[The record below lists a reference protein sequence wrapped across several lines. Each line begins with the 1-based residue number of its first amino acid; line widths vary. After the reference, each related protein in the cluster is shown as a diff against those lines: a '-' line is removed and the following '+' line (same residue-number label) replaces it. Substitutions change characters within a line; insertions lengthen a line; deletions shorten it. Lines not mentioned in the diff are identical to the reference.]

1 MLTPLPSSIAS
12 EGAFPFSSAVAG
24 GSLPGLQGGEGEPAV
39 RLEGI
44 WQRYRPGSGAMPA
57 SLAPQAEDPA
67 GRGEASPSD
76 GWTLRGIDLTLARG
90 ELVGLLGPSGC
101 GKTTLLRLIAGFERP
116 QRGTIQLDGRL
127 VAGEGRWLE
136 PERRGV
142 GMVFQDYALFPH
154 LDAWRNACFGL
165 KPRQDRSR
173 VHRLLELLGLAGL
186 ERRYP
191 HELSGG
197 QRQRLALARALAPG
211 NSVVLLDEPFS
222 NLDVEV
228 RLRLRSELPAVLA
241 ECGASA
247 LLVTHDPEEALAVC
261 DRVAILHQ
269 GRLHQ
274 CASPMELVSRP
285 ATAFVGRFVLQ
296 GNLLPA
302 ERRGALLQTPL
313 GAFAA
318 PEPSQLPQDG
328 AELQLLLTPELL
340 TLEPLAATLA
350 SASTSDG
357 PRVTVLG
364 REFLGREWLVSVDLE
379 GRCLRVRLPLAQ
391 RLDRGQ
397 PCRLRL
403 RAGAEALLYP
413 GALPVRPALA
423 TGA

>member
-1 MLTPLPSSIAS
+1 MSPQPSTP
-12 EGAFPFSSAVAG
+12 AVDPDDRQLAPGRGDLSLAVPADPGPAG
-24 GSLPGLQGGEGEPAV
+24 GAGPAV
-39 RLEGI
+39 QLRGI
-44 WQRYRPGSGAMPA
+44 WQRYRPGSGQPVAQGPD
-57 SLAPQAEDPA
+57 SQ
-67 GRGEASPSD
+67 GRGEPSPGD
-76 GWTLRGIDLTLARG
+76 GWTLRGIDLELARG

-116 QRGTIQLDGRL
+116 QRGTLQLDGRL

-165 KPRQDRSR
+165 RPRQDRSR
-173 VHRLLELLGLAGL
+173 VARLMELLGLGGL

-197 QRQRLALARALAPG
+197 QRQRLALVRALAPG
-211 NSVVLLDEPFS
+211 NGVVLLDEPFS

-261 DRVAILHQ
+261 DRVAVLHQ

-274 CASPMELVSRP
+274 CASPMQLVTRP

-296 GNLLPA
+296 GNLLA
-302 ERRGALLQTPL
+302 AQRRGPLLQSAL
-313 GAFAA
+313 GDFLA
-318 PEPSQLPQDG
+318 PDPSQLPEPATD
-328 AELQLLLTPELL
+328 LQLLLTPEMLSL
-340 TLEPLAATLA
+340 DPISGGAGGSGPLA
-350 SASTSDG
+350 
-357 PRVTVLG
+357 TVLG

-379 GRCLRVRLPLAQ
+379 GRSLRVRLPLEQ
-391 RLDRGQ
+391 RLERGQ

-403 RAGAEALLYP
+403 RPGAEALLYP
-413 GALPVRPALA
+413 GALSVRPAPTA
-423 TGA
+423 

>member
-1 MLTPLPSSIAS
+1 M
-12 EGAFPFSSAVAG
+12 
-24 GSLPGLQGGEGEPAV
+24 Q
-39 RLEGI
+39 LEGI
-44 WQRYRPGSGAMPA
+44 WQRYRTGAEGAGP
-57 SLAPQAEDPA
+57 SAPDGLEEVS
-67 GRGEASPSD
+67 GRGEAAPAD
-76 GWTLRGIDLTLARG
+76 GWTLRGIDLTLGRG

-116 QRGTIQLDGRL
+116 QRGTLHLDGRL

-165 KPRQDRSR
+165 RPRQDRSR
-173 VHRLLELLGLAGL
+173 VQRLLELLGLAGL

-211 NSVVLLDEPFS
+211 NGVVLLDEPFS

-228 RLRLRSELPAVLA
+228 RLRLRSELPPVLA
-241 ECGASA
+241 ECGAGA

-261 DRVAILHQ
+261 DRVAVLHQ

-302 ERRGALLQTPL
+302 ERRGSLLHTPV

-318 PEPSQLPQDG
+318 PQLPHG
-328 AELQLLLTPELL
+328 ATDLQLLLTPEALA
-340 TLEPLAATLA
+340 LEPLA
-350 SASTSDG
+350 G
-357 PRVTVLG
+357 PAPERPVARVLG
-364 REFLGREWLVSVDLE
+364 REFLGREWLVSVDLQ
-379 GRCLRVRLPLAQ
+379 GRSLRVRLPLEQ
-391 RLDRGQ
+391 RLERGQ
-397 PCRLRL
+397 PCALRVL
-403 RAGAEALLYP
+403 PGAEALLYP
-413 GALPVRPALA
+413 GALSVRPVSAA
-423 TGA
+423 